1 MLLTEQ
7 QTEEYLDEMIQ
18 HYTKKEND
26 SKQLSWDRSEA
37 EYRKKSF
44 QDMRMI
50 LFGDVSY
57 GSQREK
63 IT

>member
-26 SKQLSWDRSEA
+26 SKQLSWYRSEA

>member
-37 EYRKKSF
+37 EYRKKTF
-44 QDMRMI
+44 QDMRI
-50 LFGDVSY
+50 VLFGDVNY
-57 GSQREK
+57 GKRRQ
-63 IT
+63 